1 MPSEPLGHIRLR
13 QDKDLQRECAS
24 GVRRL
29 ADSLCPTAFSIVRGM
44 KKRVTLEPELE
55 AIAGALSP
63 FDRLWLAKKLRRW
76 IRQLEVS
83 ARVLSAPPRRPGRR
97 LPRQVARWN

>member
-1 MPSEPLGHIRLR
+1 MCQEWGGDDGQVVSYCVWHG
-13 QDKDLQRECAS
+13 
-24 GVRRL
+24 
-29 ADSLCPTAFSIVRGM
+29 RGM
-44 KKRVTLEPELE
+44 KKRVTLEPELD
-55 AIAGALSP
+55 AGALSP

-83 ARVLSAPPRRPGRR
+83 ARALSAPQRRPGRR

>member
-1 MPSEPLGHIRLR
+1 MAKNLFTRTVFVS
-13 QDKDLQRECAS
+13 
-24 GVRRL
+24 
-29 ADSLCPTAFSIVRGM
+29 PTRARCKAM
-44 KKRVTLEPELE
+44 KKETRKRVVLEPELE